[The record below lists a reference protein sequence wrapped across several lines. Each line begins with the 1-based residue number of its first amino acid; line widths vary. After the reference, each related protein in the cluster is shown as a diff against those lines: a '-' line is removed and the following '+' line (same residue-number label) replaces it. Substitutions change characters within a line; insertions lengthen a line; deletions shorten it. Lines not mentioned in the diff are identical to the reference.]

1 MPAAASG
8 LPGESNVAIGDSV
21 SGAIRGV
28 DVERGRQS
36 SAGDVA
42 ALQNLCTTPKIAP
55 RAFDPGATVTPA

>member
-36 SAGDVA
+36 
-42 ALQNLCTTPKIAP
+42 
-55 RAFDPGATVTPA
+55 